1 MQTDAA
7 LLNDI
12 LVASADAII
21 VTGEGQCIM
30 VFNTS
35 AQTMLGYSAAMN
47 GGKD

>member
-21 VTGEGQCIM
+21 TGEGQCIM

>member
-21 VTGEGQCIM
+21 VSGESQCTT

-35 AQTMLGYSAAMN
+35 AQTILGYSAAMN
-47 GGKD
+47 GGKE